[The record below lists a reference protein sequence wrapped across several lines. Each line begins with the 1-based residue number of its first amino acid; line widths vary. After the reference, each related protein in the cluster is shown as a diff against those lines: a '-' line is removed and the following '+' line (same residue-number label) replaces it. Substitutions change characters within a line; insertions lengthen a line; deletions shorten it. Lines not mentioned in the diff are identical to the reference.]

1 VTDEGDGAVPEI
13 RREEYAMP
21 DSGLDRVCD
30 AFARREGERG
40 FAELDPSGLT
50 ALRGDDR
57 GQSDI
62 VAAGEP
68 TIGVNVVG
76 VKALSTKLH

>member
-1 VTDEGDGAVPEI
+1 
-13 RREEYAMP
+13 MP
-21 DSGLDRVCD
+21 DAGLDRLGD
-30 AFARREGERG
+30 ALARREGERG

-57 GQSDI
+57 GQSDV

-68 TIGVNVVG
+68 AIGMNVVG
-76 VKALSTKLH
+76 MKALSAKLH